1 MKYIYAAIMALFL
14 ILITEGCK
22 NETEKEL
29 CLLRKEFIVPPDGA
43 RPGVYWYFMDGNLS
57 KEGMTKDLESMK
69 QEGIGFVVFL
79 EVNVG
84 VPRGKVD
91 FLSDEWKECFKHA
104 VKECER
110 LGITM
115 ILGIGPGWTG
125 SGGPWVKADQSMR
138 HLVSSST
145 QVSGAGIKTIQ
156 LEKPVPKPPYFGE
169 GTFTPELKE
178 KWLDYYEDV
187 AVLAFPSTNG
197 QAAIKDIDEKALYYR
212 APYSSVPGV
221 KQYIPREIQ
230 NEPAKSGEGIAENQI
245 IDLTSLLKDGSITW
259 DVPNGEWTI
268 MRFGIRNNGAVTRPA
283 PFPGIGFECD
293 KSDTTALLAHLD
305 VFTEELFSV
314 IGERNPES
322 TGGLKI
328 LHMDSWEMGA
338 QNWAPRLRE
347 EFKKRRGYDP
357 QPYFPVYAG
366 YIVGN
371 KDISE
376 RFLWDLRQ
384 TMQDL
389 MLENHALAVKNYA
402 ARHGMQLSIEP
413 YDMNPMQ
420 DLELG
425 AIADIPMCEFWSPGG
440 YNTSFS
446 AIEGSSLANIKGQ
459 RVLPS
464 EAFTASGD
472 GWRQHPASMKNQT
485 DWAFAAGINRLT
497 YHTFQ
502 HQSLP
507 DSIRPGMTMGGY
519 GIHWDRN
526 QTWWP
531 YADAYH
537 TYVSRCQMMLQY
549 GVTVADVLYLAPE
562 EAPFVFKAPAS
573 ALGNDSYLPDKKGY
587 NFDVCPP
594 TLFQS
599 AFMEDGYITFHSGM
613 KYRLLVLPDFKMMT
627 PKMIHKM
634 EALIK
639 DGAIVVGLPP
649 VSVPGLTDYPNADK
663 QIAESVNRIWGGYDI
678 PEGLVS
684 NKYGNGRIYWGSD
697 IVNNSE
703 NLYPSYDITSAVLKK
718 MNVCEDFSADNDCLR
733 YIHKKSRKLEYYFVS
748 NKTDNRVKAICSFRV
763 SGAQPHLWDP
773 VTGETRIL
781 NAFEDNGTL
790 TTLSL
795 EFDKYQS
802 FFIVFEPKDHIKSS
816 GKPNF
821 YETEDIQTLEGPWTV
836 HFDEE
841 WGGPAETL
849 FETLTDWSKN
859 SEEGIKYYS
868 GTASYSKSFDFNGG
882 KGNGKVFLNL
892 GKVKIM
898 AKVWLNGK
906 DLGIVWTDPWRV
918 DITHVVKKGK
928 NDLRIDVV
936 NQWANRLIGDEFKS
950 YDGIINGQWP
960 EWLLK
965 GEKRPSDRFT
975 FSSAWHYNQDSPL
988 LESGLMGP
996 VTISKE
1002 IIH

>member
-1 MKYIYAAIMALFL
+1 MKYIYAAIVALFL
-14 ILITEGCK
+14 IMEGCK
-22 NETEKEL
+22 TETEKEL
-29 CLLRKEFIVPPDGA
+29 YLLRKEFIIPPDDA

-125 SGGPWVKADQSMR
+125 SGGPWVKANQSMR

-156 LEKPVPKPPYFGE
+156 LEKPVSKPPYFGE
-169 GTFTPELKE
+169 SAFTPELKE

-197 QAAIKDIDEKALYYR
+197 QVAIKDIDEKALYYR

-221 KQYIPREIQ
+221 KPYIPREIQ
-230 NEPAKSGEGIAENQI
+230 NEPAKTGEVISEPQI
-245 IDLTSLLKDGSITW
+245 IDLTSFLKDGSITW
-259 DVPNGEWTI
+259 DVPKGEWTI

-283 PFPGIGFECD
+283 PLPGIGFECD
-293 KSDTTALLAHLD
+293 KTDTTALLAHLN
-305 VFTEELFSV
+305 VFTEELFNV
-314 IGERNPES
+314 IGERNPGS

-338 QNWAPRLRE
+338 QNWTPRLRE

-366 YIVGN
+366 YVVGS
-371 KDISE
+371 KDVSE

-384 TMQDL
+384 TMQEL

-402 ARHGMQLSIEP
+402 ARHGMQLSIES

-459 RVLPS
+459 RILPS

-573 ALGNDSYLPDKKGY
+573 ALGGDSYLPDKKGH
-587 NFDVCPP
+587 NFDVCPLS
-594 TLFQS
+594 LFQS
-599 AFMEDGYITFHSGM
+599 AFMENGYITFPSGM

-627 PKMIHKM
+627 PKMINKM

-649 VSVPGLTDYPNADK
+649 VSAPGLTDYPNADK

-678 PEGLVS
+678 PDGLVS
-684 NKYGNGRIYWGSD
+684 NKYGNGYIYWGTD

-703 NLYPSYDITSAVLKK
+703 NLYPSYDITSAVLRK

-733 YIHKKSRKLEYYFVS
+733 YIHKKSEKLEYYFVS
-748 NKTDNRVKAICSFRV
+748 NKTDNRVKAFCSFRV

-781 NAFEDNGTL
+781 NTFEDNGTL

-841 WGGPAETL
+841 WGGPAETI

-868 GTASYSKSFDFNGG
+868 GTAVYSKSFDFNGDKG
-882 KGNGKVFLNL
+882 KGKVFLNL

-918 DITHVVKKGK
+918 DITHAVKKGK

-936 NQWANRLIGDEFKS
+936 NQWANRLIGDEFKP
-950 YDGIINGQWP
+950 YDGITNGQWP

-975 FSSAWHYNQDSPL
+975 FSSTWHYNQDSPL

-1002 IIH
+1002 IIK

>member
-156 LEKPVPKPPYFGE
+156 LEKPDPKPPYFGE

-187 AVLAFPSTNG
+187 AVLAFSSTNG

-446 AIEGSSLANIKGQ
+446 AIEGSSLANK
-459 RVLPS
+459 
-464 EAFTASGD
+464 
-472 GWRQHPASMKNQT
+472 
-485 DWAFAAGINRLT
+485 
-497 YHTFQ
+497 
-502 HQSLP
+502 
-507 DSIRPGMTMGGY
+507 
-519 GIHWDRN
+519 
-526 QTWWP
+526 
-531 YADAYH
+531 
-537 TYVSRCQMMLQY
+537 
-549 GVTVADVLYLAPE
+549 
-562 EAPFVFKAPAS
+562 
-573 ALGNDSYLPDKKGY
+573 
-587 NFDVCPP
+587 
-594 TLFQS
+594 
-599 AFMEDGYITFHSGM
+599 
-613 KYRLLVLPDFKMMT
+613 
-627 PKMIHKM
+627 
-634 EALIK
+634 
-639 DGAIVVGLPP
+639 
-649 VSVPGLTDYPNADK
+649 
-663 QIAESVNRIWGGYDI
+663 
-678 PEGLVS
+678 
-684 NKYGNGRIYWGSD
+684 
-697 IVNNSE
+697 
-703 NLYPSYDITSAVLKK
+703 
-718 MNVCEDFSADNDCLR
+718 
-733 YIHKKSRKLEYYFVS
+733 
-748 NKTDNRVKAICSFRV
+748 
-763 SGAQPHLWDP
+763 
-773 VTGETRIL
+773 
-781 NAFEDNGTL
+781 
-790 TTLSL
+790 
-795 EFDKYQS
+795 
-802 FFIVFEPKDHIKSS
+802 
-816 GKPNF
+816 
-821 YETEDIQTLEGPWTV
+821 
-836 HFDEE
+836 
-841 WGGPAETL
+841 
-849 FETLTDWSKN
+849 
-859 SEEGIKYYS
+859 
-868 GTASYSKSFDFNGG
+868 
-882 KGNGKVFLNL
+882 
-892 GKVKIM
+892 
-898 AKVWLNGK
+898 
-906 DLGIVWTDPWRV
+906 
-918 DITHVVKKGK
+918 
-928 NDLRIDVV
+928 
-936 NQWANRLIGDEFKS
+936 
-950 YDGIINGQWP
+950 
-960 EWLLK
+960 
-965 GEKRPSDRFT
+965 
-975 FSSAWHYNQDSPL
+975 
-988 LESGLMGP
+988 
-996 VTISKE
+996 
-1002 IIH
+1002 